1 MFLGLRMN
9 TIQEG
14 DSDPYSVLQDK
25 VEEKRA
31 VVDRSW
37 HPVKVSEESGPDD
50 CSKTVSLLK
59 IIQHRDKSIVS
70 GN

>member
-31 VVDRSW
+31 VVDRS
-37 HPVKVSEESGPDD
+37 
-50 CSKTVSLLK
+50 
-59 IIQHRDKSIVS
+59 
-70 GN
+70 